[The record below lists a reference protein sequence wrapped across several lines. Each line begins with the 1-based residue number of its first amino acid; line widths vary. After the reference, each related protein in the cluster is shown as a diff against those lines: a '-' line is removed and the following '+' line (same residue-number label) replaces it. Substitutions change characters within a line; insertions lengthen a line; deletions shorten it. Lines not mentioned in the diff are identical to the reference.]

1 MGDPADRGAYQFGPF
16 QLDVRERR
24 LARGTEV
31 IPLRLKVFDTLRVL
45 VENAGQL
52 VTKQELLDAV
62 WPDTAVEENNLT
74 HNIAV
79 LRKAL
84 GEKATGQHY
93 IETVPRVG
101 YRFVAAVETTAP
113 RTGPPM
119 ASAATADEAI
129 GSGATS
135 DDIRL
140 SHSGVRDADV
150 ASAAGAAQPASR
162 ERRWRTTL
170 VLLAVAMVTAAT
182 SFYLVRP
189 RTSGGTAALTDKD
202 SVLIADFAN
211 TTGDEVFD
219 GTLRQAVAVELGQSP
234 FLNIVSEERVR
245 ETLRYIGRPPDE
257 RVTRD
262 LAREIAQRQG
272 VKALLIGS
280 IASLGSHYVINLE
293 AVSAASGETVAR
305 EQAEAESR
313 ERILTRLGEAAR
325 SLRKKLGESL
335 ASIEKFS
342 APIEQATTA
351 SLEAFKAY
359 DLGRQRHFSGQYFE
373 AIPLYRRAV
382 ELDPNFAMA
391 YAALGITYG
400 TAREYDLA
408 AQFSQRAFELRE
420 RVSEREKFYISA
432 RYYLDVLDDGDRAI
446 EVLELWKQTY
456 PRDFVPR
463 TNLSA
468 RYCAIG
474 RYQEALEEAREGV
487 RLNPDAGVAY
497 AALAHSSICLGQ
509 YQEAGAAIEQALV
522 RKLDPPYS
530 RYMLYAVA
538 FVQGDGEAM
547 QQQVEHVSGTPTEA
561 GMLAMQSVTAAY
573 AGRVREAR
581 ELTKRAIEL
590 AKGRGLEEGA
600 GLYSA
605 GDALW
610 EATYGNCR
618 EAKQAATRTLMLSRG
633 RYALSWSALAV
644 AICGDTILAMK
655 LADEMVQRFPQD
667 SFFKASWLPMVHAA
681 ASLQRGDPAPA
692 VDLLQKTGRDELGT
706 NAALWPAYLR
716 GLAYLK
722 QAADAE
728 ARLEFQK
735 ILDNKGV
742 LVPKDFNPAAIT
754 LYPLAYLG
762 RARAAARSGD
772 MAASQEAYES
782 LFKVWQ
788 DADSDIPIVRA
799 ARREYQQLGV
809 PRAAAAQSPKK
820 P

>member
-1 MGDPADRGAYQFGPF
+1 MVVGDPGDRGAYRFGPF
-16 QLDVRERR
+16 RLDVRERR
-24 LARGTEV
+24 LSRGPDV

-45 VENAGQL
+45 VENAGRL

-74 HNIAV
+74 HNMSV

-84 GEKATGQHY
+84 GEQATGQHY

-101 YRFVAAVETTAP
+101 YRFVAAVETAELETHGPTAS
-113 RTGPPM
+113 TAEAEGP
-119 ASAATADEAI
+119 SAT
-129 GSGATS
+129 GAT
-135 DDIRL
+135 R
-140 SHSGVRDADV
+140 HAFG
-150 ASAAGAAQPASR
+150 
-162 ERRWRTTL
+162 ERRWRTAL
-170 VLLAVAMVTAAT
+170 ALLGVASVTAAAWF
-182 SFYLVRP
+182 SLVRFP
-189 RTSGGTAALTDKD
+189 TSGPVAGLTDKD

-245 ETLRYIGRPPDE
+245 ETLRYIGRSPDE

-280 IASLGSHYVINLE
+280 IASLGRHYVINLE

-313 ERILTRLGEAAR
+313 ERILARLGEAATR
-325 SLRKKLGESL
+325 LRKKLGESL
-335 ASIEKFS
+335 ASIERFS

-373 AIPLYRRAV
+373 AIPFYRRAV
-382 ELDPNFAMA
+382 ELDPDFAMG

-408 AQFSQRAFELRE
+408 AQFSKRAFELRE
-420 RVSEREKFYISA
+420 RVSEREKFYISV
-432 RYYLDVLDDGDRAI
+432 RYYMDVLDDGDRAI
-446 EVLELWKQTY
+446 QVLELWKQTY

-474 RYQEALEEAREGV
+474 RYQEALDEARQGV
-487 RLNPDAGVAY
+487 GLNPDAGVAY
-497 AALAHSSICLGQ
+497 AGVAQSAICLGRH
-509 YQEAGAAIEQALV
+509 QEAGAILEQAMA
-522 RKLDPPYS
+522 RRLDPPFS
-530 RYMLYAVA
+530 RYMLYAIA
-538 FVQGDGEAM
+538 FLQGDAAAM
-547 QQQVEHVSGTPTEA
+547 QQQVDRVAGTPAEA
-561 GMLAMQSVTAAY
+561 GMLRMQSVTAAY
-573 AGRVREAR
+573 AGRVRRAR
-581 ELTKRAIEL
+581 ELTNRAIEM
-590 AKGRGLEEGA
+590 ARGRGLEEGA
-600 GLYSA
+600 SVYAA

-610 EATYGNCR
+610 EAAYGNCR
-618 EAKQAATRTLMLSRG
+618 EAEHAASRSLALSRG
-633 RYALSWSALAV
+633 RNALSWSALAM
-644 AICGDTILAMK
+644 AMCGDSILAGK
-655 LADEMVQRFPQD
+655 LADEMVRRFPQD

-681 ASLQRGDPAPA
+681 VSLHRGDPALA
-692 VDLLQKTGRDELGT
+692 VERLKRAERVELGT

-716 GLAYLK
+716 GLSYLN
-722 QAADAE
+722 QGADAE

-742 LVPKDFNPAAIT
+742 LVPKDFNPAAMT

-762 RARAAARSGD
+762 SARAAARSGD
-772 MAASQEAYES
+772 VDASRLAYEA
-782 LFKVWQ
+782 LLGLWE
-788 DADSDIPIVRA
+788 DADPNIAIARA
-799 ARREYQQLGV
+799 ARREYRQLGA
-809 PRAAAAQSPKK
+809 PRAAGAPSPEK

>member
-1 MGDPADRGAYQFGPF
+1 VGDPEAGRAYRFGPF

-24 LARGTEV
+24 LSRGTEV

-45 VENAGQL
+45 VENAGRL

-62 WPDTAVEENNLT
+62 WPDTAVEENNLN
-74 HNIAV
+74 HNVSV

-84 GEKATGQHY
+84 GDKATGQQY

-101 YRFVAAVETTAP
+101 YRFVAAVEIDELAP
-113 RTGPPM
+113 GTLG
-119 ASAATADEAI
+119 ASAAEPREVI
-129 GSGATS
+129 
-135 DDIRL
+135 
-140 SHSGVRDADV
+140 DADR
-150 ASAAGAAQPASR
+150 ASPTDTTPPASW
-162 ERRWRTTL
+162 ERGRRTAFA
-170 VLLAVAMVTAAT
+170 LLAVALATVAA
-182 SFYLVRP
+182 SVYVVRP
-189 RTSGGTAALTDKD
+189 FRSGQTVAALTDKD

-211 TTGDEVFD
+211 TTGDEAFD
-219 GTLRQAVAVELGQSP
+219 GTLRQAVAVQLGQSP

-245 ETLRYIGRPPDE
+245 QTLRYMERSPDE

-272 VKALLIGS
+272 IKVLLIGS
-280 IASLGSHYVINLE
+280 IASLGRHYVINLE

-305 EQAEAESR
+305 EQVEAQSR
-313 ERILTRLGEAAR
+313 EQVLARLGEAATR
-325 SLRKKLGESL
+325 LREKLGESL

-342 APIEQATTA
+342 APIEQATTP

-359 DLGRQRHFSGQYFE
+359 DLGRRRHFAGQYFE

-382 ELDPNFAMA
+382 ELDPNFAIA
-391 YAALGITYG
+391 YAGLGITYG

-408 AQFSQRAFELRE
+408 AQFSRRAFELRD

-432 RYYLDVLDDGDRAI
+432 RYYMDVLDDGDRAI
-446 EVLELWKQTY
+446 DVLELWKQTY
-456 PRDFVPR
+456 PRDFAPR
-463 TNLSA
+463 TNLAA
-468 RYCAIG
+468 RYSAIG

-497 AALAHSSICLGQ
+497 AGLAHTSICLGR
-509 YQEAGAAIEQALV
+509 YKEARAALEQALA

-530 RYMLYAVA
+530 GYMLYGIA
-538 FVQGDGEAM
+538 FLQADTAAM
-547 QQQVEHVSGTPTEA
+547 RQQVDRVAGSPAEA

-581 ELTKRAIEL
+581 ELTKRAIDL
-590 AKGRGLEEGA
+590 AKGRGLVEGA

-610 EATYGNCR
+610 EAAYGNCR
-618 EAKQAATRTLMLSRG
+618 EARQAAARTLALSQG
-633 RYALSWSALAV
+633 RFALSWSALGL
-644 AICGDTILAMK
+644 AICGDSTRAAK
-655 LADEMVQRFPQD
+655 LADEMARRFPED

-681 ASLQRGDPAPA
+681 VALHRGDPAS
-692 VDLLQKTGRDELGT
+692 VLEQLQRAGRVELGT

-716 GLAYLK
+716 GLSYLN
-722 QAADAE
+722 QGLESE

-742 LVPKDFNPAAIT
+742 LAPKDFNPAAIT

-762 RARAAARSGD
+762 RARAATRSGD
-772 MAASQEAYES
+772 VDVARLDYEALLE
-782 LFKVWQ
+782 LWQ
-788 DADSDIPIVRA
+788 DADTDTPIVRA
-799 ARREYQQLGV
+799 ARREYQRLRV
-809 PRAAAAQSPKK
+809 PRTARAGSPKD

>member
-1 MGDPADRGAYQFGPF
+1 MGDPVDRGAYRFGPF

-74 HNIAV
+74 HNVAV

-84 GEKATGQHY
+84 GERATGQHY

-101 YRFVAAVETTAP
+101 YRFVAAVETTGP
-113 RTGPPM
+113 RTGPLM
-119 ASAATADEAI
+119 ASAANAHEAI

-140 SHSGVRDADV
+140 SHSGVRDADL
-150 ASAAGAAQPASR
+150 ASATGAARPASS
-162 ERRWRTTL
+162 ERRWRTAL
-170 VLLAVAMVTAAT
+170 VLLAVAIVTAAT
-182 SFYLVRP
+182 SFYLARP
-189 RTSGGTAALTDKD
+189 RTSGTAALTDKD

-245 ETLRYIGRPPDE
+245 ETLRYIGRSPDE

-272 VKALLIGS
+272 VKVLLIGS

-313 ERILTRLGEAAR
+313 ERILARLGEAATR
-325 SLRKKLGESL
+325 LREKLGESL
-335 ASIEKFS
+335 ASIERFS

-420 RVSEREKFYISA
+420 RVSERERFYISA
-432 RYYLDVLDDGDRAI
+432 RYYMDVLDDGDRAI

-456 PRDFVPR
+456 PRDFAPR

-474 RYQEALEEAREGV
+474 RYQEALEEAREGL

-497 AALAHSSICLGQ
+497 AALAQSSICLGQ
-509 YQEAGAAIEQALV
+509 YREAGEAIEQALA
-522 RKLDPPYS
+522 RKLDATLQPLHAVRDRIRAGRRGGHAATGRPRFGNSDRGRDAGHAVGDRGLRRPSAPGERADETGHRTGQGS
-530 RYMLYAVA
+530 RPGGRGWPVLGRRRLVGGGVRQLPGGEAGRNSNPHAVA
-538 FVQGDGEAM
+538 GAVCPELERAGRRDLRRYDPGQEAGRRDGPAISPGLVFQGLLAPHG
-547 QQQVEHVSGTPTEA
+547 GRRGLTPT
-561 GMLAMQSVTAAY
+561 
-573 AGRVREAR
+573 R
-581 ELTKRAIEL
+581 
-590 AKGRGLEEGA
+590 
-600 GLYSA
+600 
-605 GDALW
+605 
-610 EATYGNCR
+610 
-618 EAKQAATRTLMLSRG
+618 
-633 RYALSWSALAV
+633 
-644 AICGDTILAMK
+644 
-655 LADEMVQRFPQD
+655 
-667 SFFKASWLPMVHAA
+667 
-681 ASLQRGDPAPA
+681 
-692 VDLLQKTGRDELGT
+692 
-706 NAALWPAYLR
+706 
-716 GLAYLK
+716 
-722 QAADAE
+722 
-728 ARLEFQK
+728 
-735 ILDNKGV
+735 
-742 LVPKDFNPAAIT
+742 
-754 LYPLAYLG
+754 
-762 RARAAARSGD
+762 
-772 MAASQEAYES
+772 
-782 LFKVWQ
+782 
-788 DADSDIPIVRA
+788 
-799 ARREYQQLGV
+799 
-809 PRAAAAQSPKK
+809 
-820 P
+820 